1 MSHIQNIMT
10 TKKQKFEKQKKAGID
25 KIIAFQ
31 KWEKDGIITVA
42 LEHMRIEVN
51 FLLWHSFSTK
61 GLVKLCGSLA
71 FYLKT
76 KRAYEGMVTNDDFI
90 TIIVNYGNDPNEY
103 GKLGLVETVRF
114 HPQKGFEQI

>member
-1 MSHIQNIMT
+1 MSHTLNIMT

-31 KWEKDGIITVA
+31 KWEKDGIITVVPD
-42 LEHMRIEVN
+42 HMKIEVN
-51 FLLWHSFSTK
+51 STK

-76 KRAYEGMVTNDDFI
+76 KRAYEEMGTNDDFI
-90 TIIVNYGNDPNEY
+90 TIVVNYGNDPNEY
-103 GKLGLVETVRF
+103 GKLGLAETVRF